1 MKRKT
6 SVLEDKLIP
15 RLQFQR
21 NTLVIISQKLSILS
35 HDYERI
41 LLNSVYTF

>member
-15 RLQFQR
+15 RKQLQR
-21 NTLVIISQKLSILS
+21 NTLVSISQNSLILS
-35 HDYERI
+35 HGYERI